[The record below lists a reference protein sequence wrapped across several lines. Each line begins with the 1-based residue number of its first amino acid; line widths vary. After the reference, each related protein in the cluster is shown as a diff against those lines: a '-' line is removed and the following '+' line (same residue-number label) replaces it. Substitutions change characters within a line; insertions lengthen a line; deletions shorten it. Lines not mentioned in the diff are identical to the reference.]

1 MARRKLAS
9 EKTQKFFKKGKGS
22 FAQQNDGT
30 REMNPLSPF
39 VISGGER
46 TERFYF
52 KHISDVTEYKFNIKP
67 KYFGNESNFVVDFPK
82 RISEILKTNS
92 DAKIFCVFDYDTIFN
107 RETNRKNYETFK
119 TKIAKEINNGSV
131 ILCPSMPCIEY
142 WFLLHF
148 VNNKQ
153 LILTCEEVDKI
164 LEKYMKSYF
173 SDKKMD
179 FINILKSEKHLKDSE
194 WVEKLCADNKLKH
207 AITRAEENIKNA
219 IANNDLDNQ
228 SYTYV
233 YRIFKEYR

>member
-1 MARRKLAS
+1 MARRKLAP

-22 FAQQNDGT
+22 FAQRNEGT
-30 REMNPLSPF
+30 REMNPLTPF

-67 KYFGNESNFVVDFPK
+67 KYFGKESNFVVDFPK

-107 RETNRKNYETFK
+107 SETNRKNYETFK
-119 TKIAKEINNGSV
+119 TKIAKEIKNGSI

-148 VNNKQ
+148 TNYKQ
-153 LILTCEEVDKI
+153 LIPTCEDVDKK
-164 LEKYMKSYF
+164 LEPFMKSYF
-173 SDKKMD
+173 SEIKMD
-179 FINILKSEKHLKDSE
+179 FIDILKSEKHLKDPS
-194 WVEKLCADNKLKH
+194 WVANLCADGKLEK
-207 AITRAEENIKNA
+207 AITRAEDNINKA
-219 IANNDLDNQ
+219 TAENDLENQ
-228 SYTYV
+228 SYSYV
-233 YRIFKEYR
+233 YRLFKP